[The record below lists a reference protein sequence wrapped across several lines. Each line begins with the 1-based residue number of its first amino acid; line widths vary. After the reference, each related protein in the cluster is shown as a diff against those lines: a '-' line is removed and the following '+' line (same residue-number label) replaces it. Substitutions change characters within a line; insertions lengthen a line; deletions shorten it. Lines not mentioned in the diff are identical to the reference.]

1 MSGRASLSHGM
12 EAHPRRSFLSDFIL
26 GSQDGLVNVL
36 GILLGVTAASTNLR
50 IILVATLAALGAESI
65 SMGAVAYTSTAAR
78 RRFYRGEEERELREM
93 REVPEIER
101 SEIREV
107 LVNWGYTG
115 DALDRLQATICENPK
130 AMLEFM
136 MAFELRLQP
145 VDADEPRKSG
155 LTVLAATV
163 AGSFVPLVPFL
174 LLYENLHAAVIGSV
188 ILSGIV
194 LFLVGRYEA
203 RTTNSSVWRSGLTM
217 LAIGLSAGFAG
228 FLIGHFL
235 GAPGAL

>member
-1 MSGRASLSHGM
+1 MSGRVSISHGV

-36 GILLGVTAASTNLR
+36 GILLGVTAASSNLR
-50 IILVATLAALGAESI
+50 LILVATLAALGAESI

-78 RRFYRGEEERELREM
+78 RRFYQGEEERERREM
-93 REVPEIER
+93 REVPQTER
-101 SEIREV
+101 EEVRTV
-107 LVNWGYTG
+107 LVGWGYTG
-115 DALDRLQATICENPK
+115 EALDRLLQMLCENPK

-145 VDADEPRKSG
+145 VDPEEPVKSG
-155 LTVLAATV
+155 LTVLASTIV
-163 AGSFVPLVPFL
+163 GSVVPLVPFL
-174 LLYENLHAAVIGSV
+174 LLYSDIHLAIIASV

-194 LFLVGRYEA
+194 LFSVGWYEA
-203 RTTNSSVWRSGLTM
+203 RTTNSSLWKSGLTM
-217 LAIGLSAGFAG
+217 LIIGLAAGFAG

-235 GAPGAL
+235 GATGAI